1 MSSHA
6 LRVPSEEAAA
16 RHSAVVDHL
25 LDEIEEAVAGKL
37 WLLAVTGS
45 LLVPDV
51 AAALRDQSG
60 QTSRSR
66 YKAWWKDSGL
76 GIAYDGYLSA
86 DDAYRYR
93 CSLTH
98 QASGLHPKADS
109 GRVLF
114 MPPSP
119 VTVHK
124 ISMGKIGPRQT
135 NAVALDITAFAA
147 DVVGVARGWLRANK
161 SDPIVQRNL
170 EQSVRLHPKGLE
182 PFIIGVPVVG

>member
-1 MSSHA
+1 MLSASRRA
-6 LRVPSEEAAA
+6 GRSTAT
-16 RHSAVVDHL
+16 HSALVDHL
-25 LDEIEEAVAGKL
+25 LDEIEQAVSQGL

-51 AAALRDQSG
+51 AAALRHPSG
-60 QTSRSR
+60 QTTRAR
-66 YKAWWKDSGL
+66 YKAWWVESGL
-76 GIAYDGYLSA
+76 GVAYDGYLSA

-98 QASGLHPKADS
+98 QSSGLHPEAHS

-114 MPPSP
+114 MPPGP

-124 ISMGKIGPRQT
+124 ISMGRIGPRQT
-135 NAVALDITAFAA
+135 NAVGLDIRAFVA
-147 DVVGVARGWLRANK
+147 DVVGVARGWLNANLG
-161 SDPIVQRNL
+161 DPVVRRNL
-170 EQSVRLHPKGLE
+170 EASVRLHPTGLH